1 VLVRIANHKLQ
12 SGSGRPIRFMSSP
25 NCGGT
30 LRPSYLVMHYT
41 AGRSA
46 DSAAAWLCNP
56 LAKAS
61 AHLVIGKDGK
71 VIQCVPFNVVAWHAG
86 QSSWKDES
94 GKTLVGMNKHSIGIE
109 LDNAGRVVR
118 QGGKWRSLSLGTTYS
133 DSQVVEATHKHENKP
148 SGWVAYPTAQLDCLR
163 EVAALLI
170 NNYGLKDIVG
180 HDDIAP
186 GRKSDPG
193 PAFPM
198 ASFRSQLLG
207 RTSDDAPAANIRV
220 TTASV
225 NVRSG
230 PGTNFSPVVP
240 IPLPEGTRVEVLASE
255 GVWKQVDVL
264 DAIDGV
270 QDVHGWVHGRYL
282 G

>member
-1 VLVRIANHKLQ
+1 MRIANHRLQ
-12 SGSGRPIRFMSSP
+12 RDSGEAVRFMNSP

-46 DSAAAWLCNP
+46 DSAASWLCKP
-56 LAKAS
+56 LAKAA

-71 VIQCVPFNVVAWHAG
+71 VIQCVPFDIVAWHAG

-94 GKTLVGMNKHSIGIE
+94 GKTLVGMNRHSIGIE

-118 QGGKWRSLSLGTTYS
+118 QGGKWRSLALGTTYP
-133 DSQVVEATHKHENKP
+133 DTQVVEATHKHESKP
-148 SGWVAYPTAQLDCLR
+148 SGWVVYPTAQLECAR

-170 NNYGLKDIVG
+170 NTYGLNDVLG
-180 HDDIAP
+180 HEDIAK

-198 ASFRSQLLG
+198 SSFKSQLFG
-207 RTSDDAPAANIRV
+207 RASDDPLVVNIRV
-220 TTASV
+220 TTKFV
-225 NVRSG
+225 NVRGG
-230 PGTNFSPVVP
+230 PGTNFDPV
-240 IPLPEGTRVEVLASE
+240 IRKPLPVGTRVEVLATE
-255 GVWKQVDVL
+255 GVWQRVDVL
-264 DAIDGV
+264 DAVDGV
-270 QDVHGWVHGRYL
+270 VDVHGWVHGRYL
-282 G
+282 GEA

>member
-1 VLVRIANHKLQ
+1 VKIVNHRLQGGTDKSVRFA
-12 SGSGRPIRFMSSP
+12 RSP
-25 NCGGT
+25 NCGGALT
-30 LRPSYLVMHYT
+30 PSCLVIHYT

-71 VIQCVPFNVVAWHAG
+71 VIQLVPFNLVAWHAG
-86 QSSWKDES
+86 ESSWRNGS
-94 GKTLVGMNKHSIGIE
+94 GETLVGLNRHSIGIE
-109 LDNAGRVVR
+109 LDNGGRVVR
-118 QGGKWRSLSLGTTYS
+118 QGGKWRSLSLGTTYK
-133 DSQVVEATHKHENKP
+133 DSEVIEATHKGESKP
-148 SGWVAYPTAQLDCLR
+148 SGWVAYPTAQLERFR

-170 NNYGLKDIVG
+170 NVYKLKDIVG

-198 ASFRSQLLG
+198 ASFRGQLLG
-207 RTSDDAPAANIRV
+207 RTGDDAPIADIRV
-220 TTASV
+220 TTAAV
-225 NVRSG
+225 NIRSG
-230 PGTNFSPVVP
+230 PGTNFAPVMP
-240 IPLPEGTRVEVLASE
+240 NSLPANTRVDVLATD

-264 DAIDGV
+264 DDDDGV